1 MTELKTIDK
10 NDVSNK
16 TVVLRVDFNCPIKK
30 GQVLDTYRID
40 RSLDTIQYLFN
51 NGVKKI
57 VILAHLG
64 RPNGKFKKSLSLA
77 PIVAVFA
84 NRMADFGLGDF
95 NIKLLKY
102 KKDVGECVAE
112 ANKIKNRVTFLPNI
126 RFWKEEIENNED
138 FSKKLAELGE
148 IFVNDAFSVA
158 HRLHASVVGI
168 PKYLPSYAG
177 FLLATEVKQIE
188 ETIKHPVS
196 PAVAVIG
203 GVKLE
208 TKIPVLKSLA
218 KNYDKILVGGL
229 IAVELQKESPAAKEL
244 LKHFSAGKLILPLGY
259 KDEKKRDINEETA
272 QKFAKIIASAKTILW
287 NGPLGKFEE
296 APFDKGSKIVGQ
308 AVAESKAYTMAGGG
322 ETNALLKILG
332 IFDKIDFVSTGGGA
346 MLKLIGEG
354 ELPGVKVL
362 RQ

>member
-16 TVVLRVDFNCPIKK
+16 TVILRVDFNCPIKGGK
-30 GQVLDTYRID
+30 VLSTYRID

-57 VILAHLG
+57 VILTHLG
-64 RPNGKFKKSLSLA
+64 RPEGKFKKSLSLL
-77 PIVAVFA
+77 PIVKVFSS
-84 NRMADFGLGDF
+84 RMADFGLGDF

-102 KKDVGECVAE
+102 KKDIGECVAE
-112 ANKIKNRVTFLPNI
+112 ANKIKKRVTFLPNI
-126 RFWKEEIENNED
+126 RFWKEEVENNEN

-148 IFVNDAFSVA
+148 IFVNDAFSVS

-168 PKYLPSYAG
+168 SKYLPSYAG
-177 FLLATEVKQIE
+177 FLLETEVIKIE
-188 ETIKHPVS
+188 KAIKHPAS
-196 PAVAVIG
+196 PAIAVIG
-203 GVKLE
+203 GVKLK

-218 KNYDKILVGGL
+218 KSYDKILVGGL
-229 IAVELQKESPAAKEL
+229 IAVALQEKSPEVKDL
-244 LKHFSAGKLILPLGY
+244 LKHFSPGKIVFPLGFRD
-259 KDEKKRDINEETA
+259 KEKRDISEEA
-272 QKFAKIIASAKTILW
+272 AEEFAKIIASAKTILW

-296 APFDKGSKIVGQ
+296 APFDKGSKIVGE
-308 AVAESKAYTMAGGG
+308 AIVKSKAYKLAGGG
-322 ETNALLKILG
+322 ETSAMLKIFR

-354 ELPGVKVL
+354 ELPGIKIL
-362 RQ
+362 RK